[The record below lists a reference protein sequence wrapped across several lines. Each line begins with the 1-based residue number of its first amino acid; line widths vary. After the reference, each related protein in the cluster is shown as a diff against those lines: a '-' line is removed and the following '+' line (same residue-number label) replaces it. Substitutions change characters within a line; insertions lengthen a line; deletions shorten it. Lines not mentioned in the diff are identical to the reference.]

1 MFGVGPTELAFFLV
15 IVLLAVGPDRLPTFM
30 RTVGKGVRQVR
41 NASREF
47 KDAIGLDELMREGDP
62 FRAPPVR
69 PPAARPLPRQ
79 QSAPPSPV
87 DTAGEDPTS
96 LPAAAASNTPT
107 PASNTPPPGSKTPP
121 PASKTPPPPP
131 PESLGAPKAVE
142 TDGSESPGEAS
153 SDSKHP

>member
-30 RTVGKGVRQVR
+30 RTVGKGMRQVR

-79 QSAPPSPV
+79 QSLASSASSDSSDGEPSP
-87 DTAGEDPTS
+87 
-96 LPAAAASNTPT
+96 AAT
-107 PASNTPPPGSKTPP
+107 SKT
-121 PASKTPPPPP
+121 PPP
-131 PESLGAPKAVE
+131 PESLGVKALEPEPTEPPTEHSAGPKV
-142 TDGSESPGEAS
+142 P
-153 SDSKHP
+153 